1 MQTLDEIDLIVRQSR
16 VPVVVDAGLAVPSEA
31 ALAMES
37 GADAVLVNSAIAQAE
52 DPVAMGEAFKLGVQ
66 AGRQAYLAGRID
78 RRQAGVP
85 SSPMEGMP
93 SVDGT

>member
-1 MQTLDEIDLIVRQSR
+1 QSR

-31 ALAMES
+31 AIAMES
-37 GADAVLVNSAIAQAE
+37 GAEAVLVNSAIAQAE
-52 DPVAMGEAFKLGVQ
+52 DPVAMGKAFKLGVQ

-85 SSPMEGMP
+85 SSPTEGMA
-93 SVDGT
+93 SMDE